1 MNTKQSYKEIK
12 ELVYSFINIY
22 FDEDDAIPSFF
33 IKLLKELK
41 EDEFIDISRGKPEIW
56 ASSVI
61 VVVGRLNFLFDKS
74 VPGSLKGLH
83 TVCNFLNTSKNT
95 VGNKASK
102 IQEEL
107 NIRNGNYDYSLEE
120 IADSLNAVELPN
132 GFVVTVKYFK
142 EIESTIG
149 KISPDNFEDKMD
161 KYYKITKKNESL
173 KVKQREIEYEKLKG
187 KWLKE
192 TEERRK
198 IVYEEKQKNLR
209 EKWEKEKE
217 TQPDFLDIFG
227 ME

>member
-1 MNTKQSYKEIK
+1 
-12 ELVYSFINIY
+12 
-22 FDEDDAIPSFF
+22 
-33 IKLLKELK
+33 
-41 EDEFIDISRGKPEIW
+41 
-56 ASSVI
+56 
-61 VVVGRLNFLFDKS
+61 
-74 VPGSLKGLH
+74 
-83 TVCNFLNTSKNT
+83 VCNFLNTSKST

-107 NIRNGNYDYSLEE
+107 NIHNGNYDYSLEE
-120 IADSLNAVELPN
+120 IADSLNTVELPN
-132 GFVVTVKYFK
+132 GFVVTVKYLK
-142 EIESTIG
+142 EIESTVG

-198 IVYEEKQKNLR
+198 IVCEEKQKNLR